1 MKAKAKR
8 FSNRDTDA
16 IFAFMPPPPEDATAK
31 STVEWKKNQ
40 SLHCA
45 NRNLPK
51 LLKTPEH
58 AKNQSLQKGLDQS
71 NERRTVEND

>member
-16 IFAFMPPPPEDATAK
+16 IFASTPPPPADATAK
-31 STVEWKKNQ
+31 STVEWKKSIATLRKQ
-40 SLHCA
+40 ELA
-45 NRNLPK
+45 QVAE
-51 LLKTPEH
+51 TQEH
-58 AKNQSLQKGLDQS
+58 AKNQSLQKGLVQS